1 MQDKFSKSK
10 VSVMSA
16 FVIARD
22 EAQRLTRSAAFPVR
36 PGESIKAQ
44 MRRSAERL
52 GMARDSTLLRRHRA
66 AWYGEAGSWGADLL
80 IDLQS
85 RFAAWSNSQRQEDAK
100 ARQAMADDLDSLAER
115 LARTDPAFFGAD
127 IESLRARSGQLRGVA
142 VGGLMS

>member
-1 MQDKFSKSK
+1 MVDKFSKPK

-22 EAQRLTRSAAFPVR
+22 EAQRLARSAAFPVR

-52 GMARDSTLLRRHRA
+52 GMARDRTLLRRHRA

-85 RFAAWSNSQRQEDAK
+85 RFAAWTKSQRQENAQ
-100 ARQAMADDLDSLAER
+100 ARRAMADDLDSLAER
-115 LARTDPAFFGAD
+115 LARTDPSFFGAD
-127 IESLRARSGQLRGVA
+127 IESLRARSVQLRGLA
-142 VGGLMS
+142 AGGLT